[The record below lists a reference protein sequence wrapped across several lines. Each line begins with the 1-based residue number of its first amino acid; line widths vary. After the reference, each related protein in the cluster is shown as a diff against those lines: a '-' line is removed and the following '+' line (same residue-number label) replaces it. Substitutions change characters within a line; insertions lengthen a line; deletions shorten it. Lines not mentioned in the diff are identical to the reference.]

1 MPDLVIEIRVR
12 PNASHNK
19 VGGTAGDP
27 PRLVVAVQAPAV
39 DGKANAA
46 VIKELA
52 TAFGLRA
59 RDFTIVHGELSRD
72 KRLTI
77 SNSSVQIASRYNEL
91 LNGQL
96 NLFT

>member
-1 MPDLVIEIRVR
+1 MLEIRVR
-12 PNASHNK
+12 PNASRNK

-52 TAFGLRA
+52 LAFNLRA
-59 RDFTIVHGELSRD
+59 RDFTIVHGELARD
-72 KRLTI
+72 KRLVVNGDKI
-77 SNSSVQIASRYNEL
+77 EL
-91 LNGQL
+91 ATRLEELSGDPKL
-96 NLFT
+96 L

>member
-27 PRLVVAVQAPAV
+27 PRLVVVVQAPAV

-52 TAFGLRA
+52 LAFNLRP
-59 RDFTIVHGELSRD
+59 RDFTIVNGELSRD
-72 KRLTI
+72 KRLIVRSADTDL
-77 SNSSVQIASRYNEL
+77 AERYQAL
-91 LNGQL
+91 IGSPAPR
-96 NLFT
+96 

>member
-12 PNASHNK
+12 PNASRNK

-52 TAFGLRA
+52 AAFGLRA

-72 KRLTI
+72 KRILIKGSAENLITRYEEFKSGLT
-77 SNSSVQIASRYNEL
+77 L
-91 LNGQL
+91 L
-96 NLFT
+96 

>member
-1 MPDLVIEIRVR
+1 MADLLIEVRVR
-12 PNASHNK
+12 PNASRNK

-72 KRLTI
+72 KRLVI
-77 SNSSVQIASRYNEL
+77 SRATAEQIARYEEL
-91 LNGQL
+91 KTGLTL
-96 NLFT
+96 L

>member
-1 MPDLVIEIRVR
+1 MTDLLIEIRVR
-12 PNASHNK
+12 PNASRNK
-19 VGGTAGDP
+19 VGGIAGDP

-59 RDFTIVHGELSRD
+59 RDFTIVHGQLSRD
-72 KRLTI
+72 KRLVI
-77 SNSSVQIASRYNEL
+77 SRATEEQFARYEEL
-91 LNGQL
+91 KTDLTL
-96 NLFT
+96 L

>member
-1 MPDLVIEIRVR
+1 MADLLIEIRVR
-12 PNASHNK
+12 PNASRNK

-39 DGKANAA
+39 DGKANVA

-52 TAFGLRA
+52 TAFGLRP

-72 KRLTI
+72 KRLVI
-77 SNSSVQIASRYNEL
+77 SGANSTHSARYEEL
-91 LNGQL
+91 KSGLTL
-96 NLFT
+96 L